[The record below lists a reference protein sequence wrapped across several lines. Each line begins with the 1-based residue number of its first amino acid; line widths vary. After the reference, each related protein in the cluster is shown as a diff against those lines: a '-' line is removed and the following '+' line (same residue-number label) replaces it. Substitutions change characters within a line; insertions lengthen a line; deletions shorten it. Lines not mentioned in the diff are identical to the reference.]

1 MEWVQSIPNEAIN
14 FNQVK
19 NYKMTK
25 EQVMKELEQK
35 GSASI
40 KKILLNHGANWNLF
54 GVKVGDLKAIQ
65 KKVKRDHE
73 LAMSLYATGN
83 YDAMYLAGLIADESK
98 MSKKDI
104 EQWAERSQSNGIS
117 EYTVAW
123 VAAESDFGW
132 ELGMKWIDSPIEK
145 IASAG
150 WNTLSGVIAMKPDNE
165 LDIVTIKKLLQRI
178 VKEIHSAPNRVRYT
192 MNGFIIGVGGYIKD
206 LTKEA
211 IETAKKVGD
220 VYVDMGGTA
229 CKVPAAS
236 DYIKKMEAKG
246 YIGKKKKTVK
256 C

>member
-1 MEWVQSIPNEAIN
+1 MNPQIILTD
-14 FNQVK
+14 K
-19 NYKMTK
+19 NYAMNK
-25 EQVMKELEQK
+25 EQVMKELEKK
-35 GSASI
+35 GSESI
-40 KKILLNHGANWNLF
+40 RKIFQNHGANEPMY
-54 GVKVGDLKAIQ
+54 GVKIADLKVIQ
-65 KKVKRDHE
+65 KKVKKDHE
-73 LAMSLYATGN
+73 LAMELFATGN

-98 MSKKDI
+98 MSRKDI
-104 EQWAERSQSNGIS
+104 QQWAERSHSSGIS

-132 ELGMKWIDSPIEK
+132 ELGMKWIDSPKEK

-150 WNTLSGVIAMKPDNE
+150 WNTLAGVIAMKPDNE
-165 LDIVTIKKLLQRI
+165 LDIPAIRKLLQRI
-178 VKEIHSAPNRVRYT
+178 IKEIHSAPNRVRYT
-192 MNGFIIGVGGYIKD
+192 MNGFIIGVGGYIKE

>member
-1 MEWVQSIPNEAIN
+1 
-14 FNQVK
+14 
-19 NYKMTK
+19 MTT
-25 EQVMKELEQK
+25 EQVMNELKKK

-40 KKILLNHGANWNLF
+40 KKIFLNHGVNEPMY
-54 GVKVGDLKAIQ
+54 GVKVADLKVIQ
-65 KKVKRDHE
+65 KKVKKDHD
-73 LAMSLYATGN
+73 LAMDLFATGN

-104 EQWAERSQSNGIS
+104 QQWAERSHSHGIS
-117 EYTVAW
+117 EYTVSW
-123 VAAESDFGW
+123 VAAESDYGW
-132 ELGMKWIDSPIEK
+132 ALGMQWIDSPKEK

-150 WNTLSGVIAMKPDNE
+150 WNTLSGVIAMKPDSE
-165 LDIVTIKKLLQRI
+165 LDIATIKKLLQRI
-178 VKEIHSAPNRVRYT
+178 IKEIHSAPNRVRYT
-192 MNGFIIGVGGYIKD
+192 MNGFVMGVGGYIKE

-211 IETAKKVGD
+211 IDTAKKIGD

-229 CKVPAAS
+229 CKVPSAP

>member
-1 MEWVQSIPNEAIN
+1 
-14 FNQVK
+14 
-19 NYKMTK
+19 MTT
-25 EQVMKELEQK
+25 EQVMKELEKK

-40 KKILLNHGANWNLF
+40 KKIFLNHGAAEPMY
-54 GVKVGDLKAIQ
+54 GVKIADLKVIQ
-65 KKVKRDHE
+65 KKVKKDHE
-73 LAMSLYATGN
+73 LAMGLFETGN

-98 MSKKDI
+98 MGKKDI
-104 EQWAERSQSNGIS
+104 QQWAERSTSSGIS

-123 VAAESDFGW
+123 VAAESEHGW
-132 ELGMKWIDSPIEK
+132 ELGMKWIDSPKEK

-150 WNTLSGVIAMKPDNE
+150 WNTLSGVIAMTPDNE
-165 LDIVTIKKLLQRI
+165 LDIVAIKKLLQRI
-178 VKEIHSAPNRVRYT
+178 SKEIHSAPNRVRYT
-192 MNGFIIGVGGYIKD
+192 MNGFVIGVGGYIKE

-211 IETAKKVGD
+211 LETAKKIGT

-229 CKVPAAS
+229 CLVPSAG

>member
-1 MEWVQSIPNEAIN
+1 
-14 FNQVK
+14 
-19 NYKMTK
+19 MTI
-25 EQVMKELEQK
+25 EQVMKELEKK
-35 GSASI
+35 GSESI
-40 KKILLNHGANWNLF
+40 KKILLHHGARGAVY
-54 GVKVGDLKAIQ
+54 GVKIADLKVIQ
-65 KKVKRDHE
+65 KKVKKDHQ
-73 LAMSLYATGN
+73 LAMELFATGN

-98 MSKKDI
+98 MSMKDFQ
-104 EQWAERSQSNGIS
+104 QWAERSTSSGIS

-123 VAAESDFGW
+123 VAAESDHGW
-132 ELGMKWIDSPIEK
+132 ELGMKWIESPEEN

-165 LDIVTIKKLLQRI
+165 LDITTIKKLLQRI

-192 MNGFIIGVGGYIKD
+192 MNGFVIGAGGYIKE

-211 IETAKKVGD
+211 IDIAKKIGD
-220 VYVDMGGTA
+220 VYVDMEGTA

-246 YIGKKKKTVK
+246 SIGKKKKTVK